1 MSGSYWKKRFW
12 PGVAFGIS
20 SITASFV
27 ELEQCMMR
35 TYYNPLPLGGVRRS
49 ISSEI
54 RQLDRVFFGCGLPH
68 PRVECLIDQ
77 LENLSTNYG
86 CPSGLGMHL
95 QTSME
100 LMIIEGGVST
110 QLLTLPFRQYSKWVM
125 HSWLRLVWEK
135 VDKFNIHV
143 EIKDLPL
150 NSPWERD
157 GWLMLML
164 ENAGF
169 SDDKLTRLNR
179 VRCYQQAIFYSGIFK
194 AEGRTLDRCYLT
206 KQPLGATWLQL
217 IFPQEHP
224 PTRDFRLWVSAIE
237 SIAPREDRLSD
248 WGVGQT
254 LATKSGQIPPW

>member
-1 MSGSYWKKRFW
+1 
-12 PGVAFGIS
+12 
-20 SITASFV
+20 
-27 ELEQCMMR
+27 MMR

-49 ISSEI
+49 ISREI

-68 PRVECLIDQ
+68 PRVECLIAQ

-164 ENAGF
+164 
-169 SDDKLTRLNR
+169 
-179 VRCYQQAIFYSGIFK
+179 
-194 AEGRTLDRCYLT
+194 
-206 KQPLGATWLQL
+206 
-217 IFPQEHP
+217 
-224 PTRDFRLWVSAIE
+224 
-237 SIAPREDRLSD
+237 
-248 WGVGQT
+248 
-254 LATKSGQIPPW
+254 